1 MYFHLMKQLQF
12 LLILL
17 FSSLAFSQTYFIL
30 DAKEK
35 TPVSFATISFGDG
48 RGTFA
53 GAEGEFNFPKDKYA
67 DIDSIFI
74 SSIGYKELG
83 LSTSAIPKKI
93 MITPETNQLSE
104 VIVTAPKRG
113 KFKKRTLDPTTHT
126 DYFSCWLPTVESEV
140 AVLFNRY
147 EGQSSK
153 IAKLL
158 LPINSEKKYRKKG
171 NLKFSTLFRVQFYAN
186 DNGKPGAPIQ
196 YGDIVFNVNQD
207 NDEIYE
213 LDLNRFNVFIP
224 ETGIFASLQ
233 VLGYAD
239 PKGKLLQNK
248 KYNEVKTRRGIEKI
262 STTFRPLLPFT
273 AALPSQQTF
282 VRRVFFNNK
291 KWQIFDKS
299 YNENS
304 KLIQTGQN
312 NYGMGSILH
321 VYKD

>member
-1 MYFHLMKQLQF
+1 MYFYDMRQLQ
-12 LLILL
+12 ILL
-17 FSSLAFSQTYFIL
+17 FIFTIGTTFGQTYYISG
-30 DAKEK
+30 AISK

-53 GAEGEFNFPKDKYA
+53 GAEGEFNFPKEKYA

-83 LSTSAIPKKI
+83 LSTTAIPKKI
-93 MITPETNQLSE
+93 LLIPETNQLSE
-104 VIVTAPKRG
+104 VIITGTKRG
-113 KFKKRTLDPTTHT
+113 RFKKRTLKPTAHT

-147 EGQSSK
+147 EGKTSK
-153 IAKLL
+153 IAMLL
-158 LPINSEKKYRKKG
+158 LPINPEKKYRKKG
-171 NLKFSTLFRVQFYAN
+171 NTKFSTLFRIQFYAN
-186 DNGKPGAPIQ
+186 NNGSPGVPIK
-196 YGDIVFNVNQD
+196 YEDIVFGVSQK

-213 LDLNRFNVFIP
+213 LDLTRFNVFIP

-273 AALPSQQTF
+273 DALPEQQTF
-282 VRRVFFNNK
+282 VRRVFLNNK
-291 KWQIFDKS
+291 KWQVFDKS

-304 KLIQTGQN
+304 KLIQTGQK
-312 NYGMGSILH
+312 NYGMGSLLH
-321 VYKD
+321 VYDN

>member
-1 MYFHLMKQLQF
+1 MYFYAMKRLQ
-12 LLILL
+12 ILL
-17 FSSLAFSQTYFIL
+17 FLCTATTAFSQTYYIV
-30 DAKEK
+30 DAKAK

-53 GAEGEFNFPKDKYA
+53 GAEGEFSFPKEKYA

-74 SSIGYKELG
+74 SSIGYEEQG
-83 LSTSAIPKKI
+83 LSTTNIPKQI
-93 MITPETNQLSE
+93 FLAPETNQLSE
-104 VIVTAPKRG
+104 VIVTASKRG
-113 KFKKRTLDPTTHT
+113 KFKKRTLKPTSHT

-147 EGQSSK
+147 QGKSSK

-158 LPINSEKKYRKKG
+158 LPINAEKKYRKKG
-171 NLKFSTLFRVQFYAN
+171 NTKFSTLFRIQFYQN
-186 DNGKPGAPIQ
+186 NNGYPGTPIK
-196 YGDIVFNVNQD
+196 YEDIVFRVSQE

-213 LDLNRFNVFIP
+213 LDITHFNVFIP
-224 ETGIFASLQ
+224 KTGIFASLQ

-239 PKGKLLQNK
+239 PQGKLLQNK

-273 AALPSQQTF
+273 NALPGQQTF

-312 NYGMGSILH
+312 NYGMGTLLH
-321 VYKD
+321 VYDD

>member
-1 MYFHLMKQLQF
+1 MKYLQ
-12 LLILL
+12 ILL
-17 FSSLAFSQTYFIL
+17 FTFLTGTAYGQTHYIA
-30 DAKEK
+30 DATTK

-53 GAEGEFNFPKDKYA
+53 GAEGEFNFPKEKYA

-83 LSTSAIPKKI
+83 ISTSAIPKQVLL
-93 MITPETNQLSE
+93 TPETNQLSE
-104 VIVTAPKRG
+104 VIVTATKRG
-113 KFKKRTLDPTTHT
+113 KFKKRTLKPTTHT

-147 EGQSSK
+147 EGKSSK

-158 LPINSEKKYRKKG
+158 LPINVEKKYRKK
-171 NLKFSTLFRVQFYAN
+171 NNTKFSTLFRIQFYAN
-186 DNGKPGAPIQ
+186 DNGSPGLPIK
-196 YGDIVFNVNQD
+196 YEDIVFNVNQED
-207 NDEIYE
+207 DEIYE
-213 LDLNRFNVFIP
+213 LDLTRFNVFIP
-224 ETGIFASLQ
+224 KTGIFASLQ

-239 PKGKLLQNK
+239 PEGKLLQNK

-291 KWQIFDKS
+291 KWQVFDKS

-312 NYGMGSILH
+312 NYGMGSLLH
-321 VYKD
+321 VYQD

>member
-1 MYFHLMKQLQF
+1 MKYLQ
-12 LLILL
+12 ILL
-17 FSSLAFSQTYFIL
+17 FTFLTGTAYGQTYYIA
-30 DAKEK
+30 DATTK

-53 GAEGEFNFPKDKYA
+53 GAEGEFNFPKEKYA

-83 LSTSAIPKKI
+83 ISTSAIPKQVLL
-93 MITPETNQLSE
+93 TPETNQLSE
-104 VIVTAPKRG
+104 VIVTATKRG
-113 KFKKRTLDPTTHT
+113 KFKKRTLKPTTHT

-147 EGQSSK
+147 EGKSSK

-158 LPINSEKKYRKKG
+158 LPINVEKKYRKK
-171 NLKFSTLFRVQFYAN
+171 NNTKFSTLFRIQFYAN
-186 DNGKPGAPIQ
+186 DNGSPGLPIK
-196 YGDIVFNVNQD
+196 YEDIVFNVNQED
-207 NDEIYE
+207 DEIYE
-213 LDLNRFNVFIP
+213 LDLTRFNVFIP
-224 ETGIFASLQ
+224 KTGLFASLQ

-239 PKGKLLQNK
+239 PEGKLLQNK

-291 KWQIFDKS
+291 KWQVFDKS

-312 NYGMGSILH
+312 NYGMGSLLH
-321 VYKD
+321 VYQD